1 MNHFLVDVPIS
12 RKKWLL
18 TVLLW
23 VATTALYAADEPQP
37 PRVLVLGDSLTAGYG
52 LGKEF
57 AFPEILQKK
66 ADSAGLSVTIVNAGV
81 SGDTSAGGL
90 RRIDWMLRRP
100 VDVLLL
106 ELGANDGLR
115 GVAVNE
121 TTRNLQA
128 IIDKTKA
135 KYPAVKIV
143 IAGMM
148 VPPNLGETYSRD
160 FAGIFTNL
168 AKNNGA
174 VLIPFLLE
182 KVAGRP
188 ELNLEDGIHPTEE
201 GHKLIAETVW
211 PHLEPVLRGL

>member
-1 MNHFLVDVPIS
+1 MYHSLVDAPIS

-18 TVLLW
+18 TALLW
-23 VATTALYAADEPQP
+23 VATTALWAADEPQP

-66 ADSAGLSVTIVNAGV
+66 ADSAGLSVTFVNAGV

-115 GVAVNE
+115 GVAVSE

-148 VPPNLGETYSRD
+148 VRLMLSATSTAGETKPDGGSR
-160 FAGIFTNL
+160 
-168 AKNNGA
+168 
-174 VLIPFLLE
+174 PS
-182 KVAGRP
+182 
-188 ELNLEDGIHPTEE
+188 
-201 GHKLIAETVW
+201 
-211 PHLEPVLRGL
+211 LRATT